1 MFLPVDPSSGLPIY
15 RQIMDQ
21 VRRMVASGALCAG
34 ERLPSVRSLSA
45 SLGVNPL
52 TAGKAYRELERE
64 GLLRMRRGRGMFVA
78 ADLDASEA
86 ARQALLETAQR
97 MVLEAG
103 QAGLGR
109 QELLRLLDETW
120 QRLLGT
126 RAAGGDP

>member
-1 MFLPVDPSSGLPIY
+1 
-15 RQIMDQ
+15 
-21 VRRMVASGALCAG
+21 
-34 ERLPSVRSLSA
+34 
-45 SLGVNPL
+45 
-52 TAGKAYRELERE
+52 
-64 GLLRMRRGRGMFVA
+64 VA

-86 ARQALLETAQR
+86 ARQALRETAQR